1 MAKTYATESEFS
13 DKPPAERAVIKIV
26 TLAMDQKSCELQG
39 LAKQCLIALYN
50 SYTSKVIQFFF
61 F

>member
-50 SYTSKVIQFFF
+50 SYTSKVN
-61 F
+61 